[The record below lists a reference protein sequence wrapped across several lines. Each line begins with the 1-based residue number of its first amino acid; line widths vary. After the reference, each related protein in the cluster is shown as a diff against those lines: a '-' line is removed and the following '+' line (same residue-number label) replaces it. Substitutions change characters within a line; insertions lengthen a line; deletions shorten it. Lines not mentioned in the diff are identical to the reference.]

1 MFYPAYIHSD
11 PDGSASGFFPD
22 VPGCYFAGDTL
33 DNAFQDARSALV
45 AHFET
50 LCEMN
55 EELPLPG
62 SVETH
67 LVQRAQDF
75 IGGQWLLVDIN
86 MNQFEGRAERIN
98 ITMPKRLLNKIDTYV
113 RNNPDYANRSAFLA
127 EAARRLISRFDSER
141 ANQAVQPQTKTSDG
155 ANQYGEEHT
164 D

>member
-127 EAARRLISRFDSER
+127 EAARRCIAGRLISRFD
-141 ANQAVQPQTKTSDG
+141 G
-155 ANQYGEEHT
+155 
-164 D
+164 

>member
-127 EAARRLISRFDSER
+127 EAARRVLPGTIR
-141 ANQAVQPQTKTSDG
+141 
-155 ANQYGEEHT
+155 YGYCP
-164 D
+164 

>member
-33 DNAFQDARSALV
+33 DYAFQDARSALV

-75 IGGQWLLVDIN
+75 IGGQWFLVDIN

-127 EAARRLISRFDSER
+127 EAARRVLPGTLRHGYC
-141 ANQAVQPQTKTSDG
+141 P
-155 ANQYGEEHT
+155 
-164 D
+164 

>member
-127 EAARRLISRFDSER
+127 EAARRVLPGVLISRFD
-141 ANQAVQPQTKTSDG
+141 G
-155 ANQYGEEHT
+155 
-164 D
+164 

>member
-11 PDGSASGFFPD
+11 SDGSASGFFPD

-33 DNAFQDARSALV
+33 DDAFQDARSALV
-45 AHFET
+45 THFET

-62 SVETH
+62 SVDEH
-67 LVQRAQDF
+67 LAQQAQDF

-127 EAARRLISRFDSER
+127 EAARRVLP
-141 ANQAVQPQTKTSDG
+141 VV
-155 ANQYGEEHT
+155 
-164 D
+164 